1 MRYDVY
7 LDDIELYGVTTVTED
22 SDRDI
27 TTYDGLGQG
36 NFPVPESKG
45 LRSWVIECELSNIND
60 FKHGNWTS
68 AKQIFKELE
77 SLLSDKSASRLVIN
91 SDNVKLSERALI
103 ESYTK
108 REKYSG
114 VYEVSIK
121 LTEYKAAAIKTTDV
135 PYIPRPGK
143 VPTPP
148 STKTYNNSTDVSTDI
163 VYGPFPQDLSKDQ
176 TYTYYWPDGK
186 ERIKYTNNPNVV
198 PLGPP
203 VRTSITEYANQGY
216 KPSMAVAAHY
226 QDNKGSFQAMSNAI
240 DEWFA
245 NTGKSIKDS
254 INGKKEWR

>member
-1 MRYDVY
+1 M
-7 LDDIELYGVTTVTED
+7 TED

-143 VPTPP
+143 IPTPP
-148 STKTYNNSTDVSTDI
+148 PTKTYNNSTDVSTDK
-163 VYGPFPQDLSKDQ
+163 VYGPFPQDLNKDQ

-186 ERIKYTNNPNVV
+186 GRIKYTNNPNMV
-198 PLGPP
+198 PTNVPVKMGPIE
-203 VRTSITEYANQGY
+203 VNASTRGGLARANSRASKNY
-216 KPSMAVAAHY
+216 KTMSEAMAKAREEV
-226 QDNKGSFQAMSNAI
+226 
-240 DEWFA
+240 E
-245 NTGKSIKDS
+245 KSYS
-254 INGKKEWR
+254 PRSGRKK